1 MVSYPNNY
9 DFTRITESKHLTGQD
24 CKTTTVVYEYPQD
37 YDKNDPDKDVPYY
50 PVPREENHQLYSK
63 YSELA
68 SNYKSLIL
76 VGRLAQYKYYNM
88 DQMIKVALD
97 TFVEIQAGEK

>member
-1 MVSYPNNY
+1 MSWSHY
-9 DFTRITESKHLTGQD
+9 L
-24 CKTTTVVYEYPQD
+24 
-37 YDKNDPDKDVPYY
+37 
-50 PVPREENHQLYSK
+50 PRDENHQLYSK